1 VESIE
6 GERLI
11 LGVAS
16 LAFDLGIRPS
26 ELLSSSLSDFVLD
39 VKIAELYKRNIESMV
54 KKRL

>member
-26 ELLSSSLSDFVLD
+26 ELLESSLSEFVLD
-39 VKIAELYKRNIESMV
+39 MKIAELYKRNVESMV